1 MTATPTLPEMCAAL
15 GDQTRWDILT
25 RLGQETMSASALARV
40 LPVSRQ
46 AIVKHLD
53 VLSDAGLVTAERRGR
68 EIVYAALGS
77 RLNALAHELD
87 RIGNAWDTRLR
98 TLKSLAESPDGGS
111 TPV

>member
-25 RLGQETMSASALARV
+25 RLGQEAMSASALARV
-40 LPVSRQ
+40 
-46 AIVKHLD
+46 
-53 VLSDAGLVTAERRGR
+53 RRGR

-87 RIGNAWDTRLR
+87 RIGNAWDARLR
-98 TLKSLAESPDGGS
+98 ALKSLAESPEEGRPDIR
-111 TPV
+111 